1 MKPIAQTFY
10 INEPDNGVAGVY
22 LTSVEL
28 FFKSKSSTFGVQV
41 QIRPTDNGNPTTS
54 VMPFGDTRL
63 PSSMVKV
70 SADASL
76 GTLFNFSSPVFLQSS
91 TSYAIVI
98 IPIGSNPEY
107 EIWTAELGQTDVTTK
122 APIKTNNDTGTLF
135 LSSNDI
141 QFTSILT
148 EDIKFN
154 IYIADFSKGGTV
166 NPEGLA
172 VFTSRD
178 SDYLLINDKRGSF
191 NPKEYVV
198 ISNTH
203 HRNAVLTYGG
213 TGQITG
219 GATPNITIGDLVY
232 QTNSTS
238 GYAGIPS
245 VTGRVFH
252 IDATTFKIKISN
264 INIVNADYGTFKSG
278 SQYPLWA
285 AANGV
290 PRDGSKRVII
300 QALEDALTKVVTT
313 AGSNSVSVPYTDDG
327 MYQVG
332 QMVYIGTN
340 ERTEVYPTTIIQKN
354 SSNLYFSTDVPF
366 TDTNASIGR
375 IRGDGKLYAKVET
388 SDTYAN
394 PNRIQATLGEV
405 TSTETDNF
413 FRSRGQFLIGA
424 YSGASANIISTT
436 DSNYNTIVPQFAESR
451 PGDTDISWSFT
462 GTVGVNT
469 TPDAYGTILKNNV
482 ERELYDYP
490 RTLMSRSN
498 EWAPTLPSNRRGDPS
513 TKIYASMVAANN
525 MISPIIDTAKTVVDV
540 IGNTIVNKKQLS
552 GYRLIVER
560 TIDNIDTTKTANN
573 DNHNFKQFDRVVQR
587 NIDPTLSVPTL
598 IGAGDVSY
606 VSEDTLIVTNVNGF
620 FSDTANQSLM
630 LYSTGLIDTNN
641 TSIISSNYFSEE
653 NNNNLKFASRYIS
666 KNVVLAENQDAEDIR
681 LYLTAYRP
689 ANTDLLVY
697 ARIING
703 EDPGAFDN
711 KSWTLL
717 NQITSPGLLSST
729 ANKDDLIEIEYGF
742 PIASEISSEGVKVRV
757 PAVRYFSS
765 TGVNIA
771 ADKIKVNII
780 DDDVFL
786 VGDRVQ
792 YITDDGYEHIG
803 GMANGEYYYIKSV
816 GLDAKTFNG
825 STAVNVSPNKITIA
839 SNPFV
844 VGDRVLY
851 KSVTSDPIVPLSNN
865 SWYYIKT
872 VAGDNSGVYLSATPN
887 GPILTLSKGL
897 NDTGHSLS
905 SQFVQLSATE
915 DGAALDISSGGTVST
930 FNNGVYEGH
939 RLETDDWI
947 NVTDTSR
954 VRGQDFVYFTDATNE
969 SNKFFVAQ
977 VRRKGKT
984 NKRNLSL
991 IQKPPFPIANARFG
1005 VIKNLQWA
1013 TCAFL
1018 YPDNNNIVRYVSGAK
1033 NGTNAVYDG
1042 FKQFAIK
1049 IVPVADT
1056 TSIVPRVKDMRAIAL
1071 QI

>member
-28 FFKSKSSTFGVQV
+28 FFKSKSQTFGVQV

-70 SADASL
+70 SDDASL
-76 GTLFNFSSPVFLQSS
+76 GTLFNFSSPIFLQSS

-154 IYIADFSKGGTV
+154 IYIADFSKGGTTV
-166 NPEGLA
+166 PQGTA

-191 NPKEYVV
+191 NPKEYAV
-198 ISNTH
+198 ISNNH
-203 HRNAVLTYGG
+203 HRNAVFTYGG

-219 GATPNITIGDLVY
+219 TFVSGDVIY
-232 QTNSTS
+232 QTNTTA
-238 GYAGIPS
+238 GPTGIPT
-245 VTGRVFH
+245 VTAKIYS
-252 IDATTFKIKISN
+252 IDT
-264 INIVNADYGTFKSG
+264 GTFTIKVQDINVVNVDSG
-278 SQYPLWA
+278 GFSP
-285 AANGV
+285 
-290 PRDGSKRVII
+290 SKGRIWGNREGTKAVTI
-300 QALEDALTKVVTT
+300 QALTDPLTKVVTT
-313 AGSNSVSVPYTDDG
+313 AGSNSVAVPYTE
-327 MYQVG
+327 MYTAG

-340 ERTEVYPTTIIQKN
+340 ERTEVYPTTITSKN

-366 TDTNASIGR
+366 SDTDAIIGR
-375 IRGDGKLYAKVET
+375 IRGDGKLYAKIEI

-413 FRSRGQFLIGA
+413 YRSRGQFLIGA
-424 YSGASANIISTT
+424 YSGASANIIMTS
-436 DSNYNTIVPQFAESR
+436 DSNYNTIVPQFAESK
-451 PGDTDISWSFT
+451 PGDTNIDWSFS
-462 GTVGVNT
+462 GTVGLTT
-469 TPDAYGTILKNNV
+469 TPDTYTTTLTNNI
-482 ERELYDYP
+482 EKELYDYP
-490 RTLMSRSN
+490 RILMSRSN
-498 EWAPTLPSNRRGDPS
+498 EWSPNLPSNRRGDPS
-513 TKIYASMVAANN
+513 TKIYASMVAANS
-525 MISPIIDTAKTVVDV
+525 MISPIIDTAKNVVDV
-540 IGNTIVNKKQLS
+540 IGNTIARQNQLS
-552 GYRLIVER
+552 GYRLIVAR
-560 TIDNIDTTKTANN
+560 NADNINPTLPANN
-573 DNHNFKQFDRVVQR
+573 DNHNFKQGDRLIQR
-587 NIDPTLSVPTL
+587 NFDVPAGQTPTYLGGADLS
-598 IGAGDVSY
+598 Y
-606 VSEDTLIVTNVNGF
+606 YNEDTLIITNVSGF
-620 FSDTANQSLM
+620 FSQIANVNVM
-630 LYSTGLIDTNN
+630 LYNPGDLTAGYNNN
-641 TSIISSNYFSEE
+641 TSIVSSSYFSEE

-666 KNVVLAENQDAEDIR
+666 KNVVLADGQDAEDIR

-697 ARIING
+697 VRILNG

-742 PIASEISSEGVKVRV
+742 PIASEISAEGVKVRV
-757 PAVRYFSS
+757 PATRYFPD
-765 TGVNIA
+765 TAVDLA
-771 ADKIKVNII
+771 ADKIKINII
-780 DDDVFL
+780 EDDVFL

-792 YITDDGYEHIG
+792 YITDTDVTAVG
-803 GMANGEYYYIKSV
+803 GLANNEYYYIKTV

-825 STAVNVSPNKITIA
+825 STDVNTTTNKISIS

-851 KSVTSDPIVPLSNN
+851 KSVTSAAIAPLSNN
-865 SWYYIKT
+865 SWYYVKT
-872 VAGDNSGVYLSATPN
+872 ADGSSVTLSATAT
-887 GPILTLSKGL
+887 GPILGLSKGVS
-897 NDTGHSLS
+897 DTGHSLS
-905 SQFVQLSATE
+905 SQFIQLSDTE
-915 DGAALDISSGGTVST
+915 DGATKVLTTGATPGT
-930 FNNGVYEGH
+930 GH
-939 RLETDDWI
+939 RLMTDDWI

-954 VRGQDFVYFTDATNE
+954 IRVQDFVYFADATTD

-991 IQKPPFPIANARFG
+991 IQDPPFPIDNAKFG

-1042 FKQFAIK
+1042 YKQFAVK
-1049 IVPVADT
+1049 IVPVSDT
-1056 TSIVPRVKDMRAIAL
+1056 TSLVPRVKDMRAIAL